1 MLAPRAVLAALLI
14 SLCPPA
20 LAQQASFDL
29 EVVADGLSAP
39 LYATAP
45 AGDDRLFIVEQTG
58 TIRILAGGNVAPDP
72 FLDVSNGI
80 SAGGERG
87 LLGLAFHPDY
97 ASNGRFFVNYTNRDG
112 DTRVVAY
119 SVSDDPNRADPAS
132 AEEVLAVDQPR
143 GNHNGGWISFG
154 PDGLLYVAMGDGGGA
169 GDPQGSGQD
178 PNSMLGKILRIDVDG
193 GGDPAIF
200 VSGVRNPWRN
210 AFDGDLLYIADVGQ
224 GEWEEINVVSLDDAG
239 ANLGWNIMEGVDCF
253 NPRQGCDKSGL
264 TLPVDA
270 YTHAVGCSIT
280 GGYVYRGAAIPEIDG
295 LYFFADYCSGILS
308 SWRFNG
314 EGVGESLSYADVFGS
329 IGQVTSFGL
338 DGAGEMYVITQDGT
352 VRKFVPRG

>member
-1 MLAPRAVLAALLI
+1 MLPLRALFGAVALCLCLPVMAQEAP
-14 SLCPPA
+14 
-20 LAQQASFDL
+20 FDL
-29 EVVADGLSAP
+29 EVVAEGLSSP

-45 AGDDRLFIVEQTG
+45 VGDDRLFIVEQTG
-58 TIRILAGGNVAPDP
+58 TVRILADGAITAEP
-72 FLDVSNGI
+72 FLDI
-80 SAGGERG
+80 SGSTNPGGESG

-97 ASNGRFFVNYTNRDG
+97 ASNGRFYVNFTDRSG
-112 DTRVVAY
+112 DTRFVAY
-119 SVSDDPNRADPAS
+119 RVSDDPNRADADS
-132 AEEVLAVDQPR
+132 AEEILAVDQPR
-143 GNHNGGWISFG
+143 RNHNGGWIGFG

-169 GDPQGSGQD
+169 GDPRRSGQD
-178 PNSMLGKILRIDVDG
+178 PNSLLGKILRIDVDNG
-193 GGDPAIF
+193 GAPEIF

-210 AFDGDLLYIADVGQ
+210 AFDGDRLYIADVGQ

-239 ANLGWNIMEGVDCF
+239 ANLGWNIMEGGDCF
-253 NPRQGCDKSGL
+253 RPREGCDTSGL

-280 GGYVYRGAAIPEIDG
+280 GGYVYRGAAIPAIEG

-329 IGQVTSFGL
+329 IGPVTSFGL
-338 DGAGEMYVITQDGT
+338 DGAGEMYLITQDGT